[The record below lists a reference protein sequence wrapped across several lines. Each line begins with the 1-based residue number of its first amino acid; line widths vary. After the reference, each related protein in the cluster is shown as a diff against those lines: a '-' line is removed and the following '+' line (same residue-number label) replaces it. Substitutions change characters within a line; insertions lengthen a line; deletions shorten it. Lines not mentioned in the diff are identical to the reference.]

1 MPLSEAVPTD
11 WGLFYLEFAMGVKN
25 GDRVVW
31 LTRRAGIRK
40 GRVIGFTF
48 TTGKPPWAHVE
59 VIGLNGSTKTHYV
72 MVCDLEKLR

>member
-1 MPLSEAVPTD
+1 
-11 WGLFYLEFAMGVKN
+11 MGVNK

-31 LTRRAGIRK
+31 LTRRDGIRK

-48 TTGKPPWAHVE
+48 TMGKPPWAHVE